1 MYLLI
6 FESIGTSE
14 LLLIGIVALIIFGPR
29 KLPEM
34 MKKFGSIMAEF
45 KRSTNE
51 FKESWER
58 EVSFENLEKQ
68 HSEGKNLLDDKV
80 ENSIGRESYPLEN
93 EIVAPEIKEIKG
105 DQFEQVL
112 TENENETP
120 EELETEKVLISNEV
134 KNDLNDKRDWL

>member
-1 MYLLI
+1 MYLLL

-34 MKKFGSIMAEF
+34 MKKFGSVMAEF

-68 HSEGKNLLDDKV
+68 PTEEKKLLDDKV

-93 EIVAPEIKEIKG
+93 EIVAPEIKEIKSDRF
-105 DQFEQVL
+105 DQDL
-112 TENENETP
+112 TENKSPKDSETGKA
-120 EELETEKVLISNEV
+120 LVANEV